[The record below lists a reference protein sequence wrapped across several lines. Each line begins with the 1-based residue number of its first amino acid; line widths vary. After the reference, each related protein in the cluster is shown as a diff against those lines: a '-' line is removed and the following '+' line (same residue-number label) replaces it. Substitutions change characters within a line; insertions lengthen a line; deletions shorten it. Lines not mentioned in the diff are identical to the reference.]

1 MTTIKINASNASSSA
16 TLYAPTNSTSVGAQL
31 LAMVTDSGLP
41 VNEIT
46 MALPTND
53 SKIRLTSIGRYSDGV
68 GSLWRMR
75 NGSSNNLDAELRSYG
90 GNFSES
96 YSLESG
102 YDTYT
107 ISPVGGSGPLTHIL
121 TTTQKKITK
130 AASNADAA
138 LASPE
143 ITEIDNYEIIGSN
156 FKDLITG
163 GDGDDTLIGGD
174 EDDDLI
180 GGDGDDILTGGDG
193 DDSLTGGLGND
204 SLNGDIGND
213 KFIYSPSNI
222 TDANTATDTITNFET
237 GADKIQL
244 SGGLDLVSNG
254 GTVDVFNIGGSSLIY
269 DTSLSTTFAFV
280 DSVLTSSDF
289 VIV

>member
-1 MTTIKINASNASSSA
+1 MSTITINGSNASSSA

-41 VNEIT
+41 VHEIT

-53 SKIRLTSIGRYSDGV
+53 SNIRLTSFGRYSDGV

-75 NGSSNNLDAELRSYG
+75 NGSSNNLDAELRIYG

-107 ISPVGGSGPLTHIL
+107 ISPVGGSSGPLTHIL

-143 ITEIDNYEIIGSN
+143 ISEIDNYEIIGSDFN
-156 FKDLITG
+156 DLITG
-163 GDGDDTLIGGD
+163 GSGDDTLLGGNGND
-174 EDDDLI
+174 VLI
-180 GGDGDDILTGGDG
+180 GGSGDDILTGGDG
-193 DDSLTGGLGND
+193 DDNLTGGLGSD
-204 SLNGDIGND
+204 SLNGGIGND
-213 KFIYSPSNI
+213 KFIYSPS
-222 TDANTATDTITNFET
+222 DADRGIDMITNFET

-254 GTVDVFNIGGSSLIY
+254 GTVNFLNIGVGSYLY
-269 DTSLSTTFAFV
+269 DTSLGSIFAFV
-280 DSVLTSSDF
+280 DSALTPSDF
-289 VIV
+289 VTV

>member
-16 TLYAPTNSTSVGAQL
+16 TLSAPTNSTSVGVQL

-53 SKIRLTSIGRYSDGV
+53 SKIRLTSLGRYSDGV

-75 NGSSNNLDAELRSYG
+75 NGSSNNLDAELRIYRG
-90 GNFSES
+90 DFSES

-102 YDTYT
+102 YDTYA

-121 TTTQKKITK
+121 TTTPKKITK

-143 ITEIDNYEIIGSN
+143 ISEIDNYEIIGSDFN
-156 FKDLITG
+156 DLLTG
-163 GDGDDTLIGGD
+163 GNGDDTLIGGIGY
-174 EDDDLI
+174 DDLI
-180 GGDGDDILTGGDG
+180 GSSGDDILTGGDG

-204 SLNGDIGND
+204 SLNGGIGND
-213 KFIYSPSNI
+213 KFIYSPSDADRQT
-222 TDANTATDTITNFET
+222 TDIITNFET

-244 SGGLDLVSNG
+244 SGGLDLVSSG
-254 GTVDVFNIGGSSLIY
+254 GNVNFLNITGGSYIY
-269 DTSLSTTFAFV
+269 DISLGSVFAFV
-280 DSVLTSSDF
+280 DTALTPSDF
-289 VIV
+289 VTG